1 MDINGVNIR
10 GTGIY
15 GQPPTTYV
23 TANLVLN
30 LDAGL
35 SSSFSG
41 NSTWVDTINGYTFS
55 LLHSPTYNSDYG
67 GYINFVS
74 ASEQH
79 GYTNSAP
86 PFGSLSTWTV
96 EAWHYYINNDTAPIV
111 TDKFP
116 LSHIPSAVNSNF
128 YLGNSAGFLRNN
140 AWQSTAN
147 YSLSQNAW
155 YQMVGTFNGTDLN
168 LYVNNNLVQS
178 AGASG
183 IPISGGQ
190 GMTLMSE
197 SLETYAFRS
206 GRLSIVRIYNTA
218 LSNVQIDQNYQAVRS
233 RFGI

>member
-1 MDINGVNIR
+1 M
-10 GTGIY
+10 
-15 GQPPTTYV
+15 
-23 TANLVLN
+23 
-30 LDAGL
+30 

-128 YLGNSAGFLRNN
+128 NLGNNTGFLLNN
-140 AWQSTAN
+140 VWQSTPS
-147 YSLSQNAW
+147 YSLTPNNW
-155 YQMVGTFNGTDLN
+155 YHVVGTFDGIDLK
-168 LYVNNNLVQS
+168 LYVNTNLEQS
-178 AGASG
+178 TGASG

-190 GMTLMSE
+190 GMTLMADSTQ
-197 SLETYAFRS
+197 TYAFRS
-206 GRLSIVRIYNTA
+206 GGLSIVRIYNTA
-218 LSNVQIDQNYQAVRS
+218 LSNVQIDQNYRAVRS
-233 RFGI
+233 RYGL